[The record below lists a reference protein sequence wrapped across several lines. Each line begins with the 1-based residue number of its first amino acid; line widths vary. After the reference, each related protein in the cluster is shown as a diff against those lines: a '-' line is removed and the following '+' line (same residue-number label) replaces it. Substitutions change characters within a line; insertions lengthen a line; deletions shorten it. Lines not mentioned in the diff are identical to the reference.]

1 MLPWKN
7 ITNNA
12 IKRETICIVCCR
24 NNLYKNLWYKKK
36 NPTFSNID
44 AIEGFIGT
52 ESYKKISSCQFH
64 DDWFKNLKENNFI
77 DTGTKKKIPEET
89 IKLLKMQKDMMVKQL
104 IQFPSLYYTKSHF
117 PLEVSQRAFDHLWRM
132 CESYELWCKETKQ
145 KNLIILNII
154 D

>member
-1 MLPWKN
+1 MQSKERPYVLFVAEIIYTK
-7 ITNNA
+7 
-12 IKRETICIVCCR
+12 ICDI
-24 NNLYKNLWYKKK
+24 KKK

-52 ESYKKISSCQFH
+52 RSYKKISSGQFH
-64 DDWFKNLKENNFI
+64 DDWFKNLKENDFI
-77 DTGTKKKIPEET
+77 DTDTKKKIPEET

-145 KNLIILNII
+145 PELMILKII